1 MDNENIIQNI
11 KKLKIFYENK
21 INNNDININ
30 KDNFIENLNK
40 NKYFDIY
47 INNYLINFIFKD
59 KNLLTNNEIINKL
72 EEILFNLEIKDNC
85 NFLYNLQ
92 EINNSKNIMNENEK
106 LENNF
111 SNENSISQID
121 DTISSENYEEL
132 IIKNLESNSNK
143 NILENNNNIKENKN
157 KNNINYDIK
166 LIFRNK
172 IEKDLQNFNNQNND
186 INQKNLNLQNNKKSN
201 LLSNFNSIVKPMNNF
216 KFEFIESL
224 ISPKKINNP
233 STYLYLNNNNNSN
246 IQKTKSKISLNISSK
261 LYKNNYIFK
270 EKYNEIL
277 SEINKVP
284 VNNKNPYS
292 NRDNPFKLYT
302 INSTKYNNNGNNY
315 SNYKNFNEKSKINYI
330 FKNPNHF
337 STNNSQLSLNKI
349 KIFNLKIK
357 SNINNKIKNINS
369 NKLNERN
376 NTIYSN
382 FRKKIFF

>member
-1 MDNENIIQNI
+1 MDNKNIIQNI

-157 KNNINYDIK
+157 KNNLNYDIK

-216 KFEFIESL
+216 KYEFIESL
-224 ISPKKINNP
+224 ISPKKSNNP
-233 STYLYLNNNNNSN
+233 TTYLYINKYNNSN
-246 IQKTKSKISLNISSK
+246 IQKPKSKILLNLSSK
-261 LYKNNYIFK
+261 LYKNNYLFK
-270 EKYNEIL
+270 EKYNNLL

-292 NRDNPFKLYT
+292 NRDNLLKNYT
-302 INSTKYNNNGNNY
+302 INSTKYNVGNNY
-315 SNYKNFNEKSKINYI
+315 SIYKKLNEKSKINYI

>member
-1 MDNENIIQNI
+1 MDNENIIKNI

-92 EINNSKNIMNENEK
+92 ENNNIKNLMNENEK

-111 SNENSISQID
+111 SNENSISQIE
-121 DTISSENYEEL
+121 DTISSENYEES
-132 IIKNLESNSNK
+132 IIKNLENNYNK
-143 NILENNNNIKENKN
+143 KSIENNNNINDNKIMNN
-157 KNNINYDIK
+157 KNYDIK

-172 IEKDLQNFNNQNND
+172 IEKDIQNFNNQNNNID
-186 INQKNLNLQNNKKSN
+186 NKNIIQQNNKKSN
-201 LLSNFNSIVKPMNNF
+201 LHSNFNSIVKPMNNF
-216 KFEFIESL
+216 KYEFIESL
-224 ISPKKINNP
+224 ISPKKSNNP
-233 STYLYLNNNNNSN
+233 STYLYINKNNNSN
-246 IQKTKSKISLNISSK
+246 IQKSRSKILLNISSK
-261 LYKNNYIFK
+261 LYKNNYLFK
-270 EKYNEIL
+270 EKYNNLL

-292 NRDNPFKLYT
+292 NRDNILKNYT
-302 INSTKYNNNGNNY
+302 INSTKYNVGNNY
-315 SNYKNFNEKSKINYI
+315 SIYKKLNEKSKINYI
-330 FKNPNHF
+330 FKNPIHF
-337 STNNSQLSLNKI
+337 STNNSQLSLNKK
-349 KIFNLKIK
+349 KILNLKIK
-357 SNINNKIKNINS
+357 SNINNKIKNIND
-369 NKLNERN
+369 NNLNERN